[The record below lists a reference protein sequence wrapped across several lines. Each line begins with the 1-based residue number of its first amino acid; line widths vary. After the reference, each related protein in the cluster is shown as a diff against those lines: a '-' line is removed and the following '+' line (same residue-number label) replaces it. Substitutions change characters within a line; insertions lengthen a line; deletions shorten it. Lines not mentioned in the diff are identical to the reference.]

1 MAKKKPDARQREIAQ
16 LAKSYQANLSQ
27 IEPQYKSAYDKKTKA
42 ISDFNVQNA
51 SYESKLAD
59 YNTLLANIAKDPVI
73 EKTGTRT
80 VVKPHYDPFTNVF
93 SYYQTQESYTDYEPR
108 PIPKFTEKAPA
119 APDTSAIDTEIEGV
133 KARQKSLE
141 ESFQRELGERKA
153 SKAAA
158 VSQRARSRPMLA
170 KGVTLNG

>member
-42 ISDFNVQNA
+42 ISDFNVQTA
-51 SYESKLAD
+51 AYESKLAD
-59 YNTLLANIAKDPVI
+59 YNTLLANIAKDPVVA
-73 EKTGTRT
+73 KTGKQ
-80 VVKPHYDPFTNVF
+80 VAYKPWLEPTTGII
-93 SYYQTQESYTDYEPR
+93 SYYPVEETYTYYEPK

-119 APDTSAIDTEIEGV
+119 APDTSAADTEIEGV